1 MPMLRKH
8 LMPVHVF
15 NLIKHD
21 DIYVG
26 TEMVPEYSHTIKANV
41 QPAESKVTVEAYGE
55 RVYNMLSVIAPISA
69 TISEKN
75 ELSFGMG
82 QDTQPTHKVVSVKRY
97 TDHCV
102 ILAEKVM

>member
-21 DIYVG
+21 DVYVG
-26 TEMVPEYSHTIKANV
+26 TEMVPEFSRTVNANV
-41 QPAESKVTVEAYGE
+41 QPAERKVIAEAYGE
-55 RVYNMLSVIAPISA
+55 RVYNMLSVIATISA
-69 TISEKN
+69 EIDEKN
-75 ELSFGMG
+75 ELSFGAG
-82 QDTQPTHKVVSVKRY
+82 QETQPTHKVVSVKRY